1 MKAYFF
7 LLLFVS
13 DFSKHAIPKKSKKIP
28 KNLKHFHIEEF
39 KLSKKFT
46 LV

>member
-13 DFSKHAIPKKSKKIP
+13 DFSKQAISKMSKKIP
-28 KNLKHFHIEEF
+28 KNLKHFLIEEF
-39 KLSKKFT
+39 KLSMQFT
-46 LV
+46 